1 MTEIIVLTD
10 LHMVPEGDH
19 IIGLDPYERLKKGI
33 AHINRHHPNAHRVIV
48 TGDLCHR
55 GDLPSYERLKSVLDT
70 LDCRYE
76 LLIGNH
82 DRRDHF
88 IQVFPDQSR
97 DANGFVQRRLVVP
110 GGVLLLLDTLYAPPY
125 EFPKSYSGLLCKQ
138 RMEWLAQQLQESHGQ
153 TVYIFMH
160 HPPHPTGFAGMDAIA
175 LSNGDAF
182 YALLARF
189 PNVRHIVAGHVHR
202 TINGSHKGIGF
213 SVFKSTCHQQP
224 LVFSAEDTSLS
235 VDEPAAYGLLVLQQ
249 DGVLVHTEDY
259 EISGL
264 NATIGP
270 DLSVLGH

>member
-1 MTEIIVLTD
+1 
-10 LHMVPEGDH
+10 
-19 IIGLDPYERLKKGI
+19 
-33 AHINRHHPNAHRVIV
+33 
-48 TGDLCHR
+48 
-55 GDLPSYERLKSVLDT
+55 
-70 LDCRYE
+70 
-76 LLIGNH
+76 
-82 DRRDHF
+82 
-88 IQVFPDQSR
+88 
-97 DANGFVQRRLVVP
+97 
-110 GGVLLLLDTLYAPPY
+110 
-125 EFPKSYSGLLCKQ
+125 
-138 RMEWLAQQLQESHGQ
+138 
-153 TVYIFMH
+153 MH

>member
-189 PNVRHIVAGHVHR
+189 PNV
-202 TINGSHKGIGF
+202 